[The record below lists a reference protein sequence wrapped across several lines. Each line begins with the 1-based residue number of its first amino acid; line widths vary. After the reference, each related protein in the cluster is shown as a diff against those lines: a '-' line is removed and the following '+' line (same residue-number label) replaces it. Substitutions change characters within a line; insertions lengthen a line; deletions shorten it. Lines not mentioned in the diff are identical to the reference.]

1 MIRSAIS
8 TMSTRSLISRSII
21 SEVDKRKFEDN
32 QIENCFNGAKSIK
45 KVKLIE
51 NENNDYISKE
61 FEFELDSDMD
71 LNNENKIFY
80 PGI

>member
-1 MIRSAIS
+1 MIRSAMS

-32 QIENCFNGAKSIK
+32 LIENSFNEAKSIK

-51 NENNDYISKE
+51 NENENNDYITK
-61 FEFELDSDMD
+61 EFELDINMNLEQYNDES
-71 LNNENKIFY
+71 K
-80 PGI
+80 